1 MPNLELPTRWIVC
14 SGLWASPMI
23 NYTHF
28 KFPGRQQQTFAPG
41 SDIACIARDRLAS
54 GIPDEIQHDLSIVA
68 KLDAEPI
75 PPAAAKREKVSPL
88 VIHPCFARYL

>member
-1 MPNLELPTRWIVC
+1 
-14 SGLWASPMI
+14 MI

-88 VIHPCFARYL
+88 VIHPCFASYWKGLVGFTNFPHRDLTGRGLI